1 MAEAYN
7 IIEND
12 EFFENAKIKVIGVG
26 GGGGNMLN
34 YMVENGVSDIEL
46 IAANTDAQALKVSKA
61 PMLLQLGTKLTKGL
75 GAGMKPEVGKQAAEE
90 NIEDIKKHISDADLV
105 FISAG
110 MGGGTGTGAASVIAR
125 ISKEMGALT
134 VGVVTTPFSFEGRKR
149 EKLAKIGYEEL
160 KKECDSIVTIPNN
173 KLLTIIDKKA
183 GRKEAFKKVDE
194 VLHQAVTGISKTI
207 ISYSENDIN
216 VDFADLTTVMS
227 HRGQALMSAG
237 HSVGENS
244 AYNAVK
250 QAIESP
256 LLDNLSIDNAMGVL
270 VHFES
275 HEDYPFVEHEE
286 AMNIFHDS
294 VHEDADIFYGTTTN
308 NELAV
313 DEINV
318 TIVVTGFEQKKEA
331 NNVISNE
338 EKDSNSNIF
347 SNKLPKSPIR
357 KIVGGEGLELSGEE
371 IDIPTYMRVSRD

>member
-34 YMVENGVSDIEL
+34 YMVEKGVKDIEL

-61 PMLLQLGTKLTKGL
+61 PTILQLGTKLTKGL
-75 GAGMKPEVGKQAAEE
+75 GAGMKPEIGKQAAEE
-90 NIEDIKKHISDADLV
+90 NVEDIKKQVSDADLV

-110 MGGGTGTGAASVIAR
+110 MGGGTGTGAASVIAKVC
-125 ISKEMGALT
+125 KEVGALT
-134 VGVVTTPFSFEGRKR
+134 VGVVTTPFTFEGKKR

-183 GRKEAFKKVDE
+183 GRKAAFKKVDE
-194 VLHQAVTGISKTI
+194 VLYQAVTGISKTI
-207 ISYSENDIN
+207 ISYSENDVN
-216 VDFADLTTVMS
+216 VDFADLKTVMG
-227 HRGQALMSAG
+227 HRGQALMSSA
-237 HSVGENS
+237 HATGENA

-286 AMNIFHDS
+286 AMNIFHES
-294 VHEDADIFYGTTTN
+294 VHEDADIFLWN
-308 NELAV
+308 N
-313 DEINV
+313 NK
-318 TIVVTGFEQKKEA
+318 QR
-331 NNVISNE
+331 
-338 EKDSNSNIF
+338 F
-347 SNKLPKSPIR
+347 STR
-357 KIVGGEGLELSGEE
+357 
-371 IDIPTYMRVSRD
+371 

>member
-1 MAEAYN
+1 MEAYN

-12 EFFENAKIKVIGVG
+12 QFFENAKIKVIGVG

-34 YMVENGVSDIEL
+34 YMIDNGVTDIEL

-61 PMLLQLGTKLTKGL
+61 PTIVQLGTKLTKGL
-75 GAGMKPEVGKQAAEE
+75 GAGMKPEIGKQAAEE

-149 EKLAKIGYEEL
+149 EKLAQIGYEEL

-194 VLHQAVTGISKTI
+194 VLYQAVTGISNTI
-207 ISYSENDIN
+207 ISYSEGDVN

-237 HSVGENS
+237 HSIGENS

-275 HEDYPFVEHEE
+275 HEEYPFIEHEE

-294 VHEDADIFYGTTTN
+294 VHDDADIFYGTTTN
-308 NELAV
+308 NNLAV
-313 DEINV
+313 DEVNV
-318 TIVVTGFEQKKEA
+318 TIVVTGFEKTEA
-331 NNVISNE
+331 NNTIQ
-338 EKDSNSNIF
+338 KDSNIKQSIF
-347 SNKLPKSPIR
+347 TGVLPTTTLKKVI
-357 KIVGGEGLELSGEE
+357 GGEGLELDNEE